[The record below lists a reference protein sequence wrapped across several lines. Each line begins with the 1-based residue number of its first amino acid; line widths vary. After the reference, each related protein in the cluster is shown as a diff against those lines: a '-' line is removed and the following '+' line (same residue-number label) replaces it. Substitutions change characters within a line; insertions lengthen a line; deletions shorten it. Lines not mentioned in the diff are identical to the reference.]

1 MKASKRL
8 FLTLL
13 LCIVCILQV
22 SATIY
27 RIEGYDIS
35 IIGRTREAAIR
46 RLIGYDEGIEF
57 QSLQE
62 LEDAVEKKRQ
72 ILLDKRIFKSVTA
85 SVDYGPEK
93 DSTVPATVKIGIDG
107 AFSFLVLPSVY
118 YDSNYGL
125 FYQLFVEDQNFLGT
139 TDTTKFSFIIRE
151 NDNEHSVE
159 HSDIISYISSELPLG
174 RYWNLF
180 MKASL
185 HHWALDHEKTRLSF
199 ENTVYRNLFE
209 SGFIK
214 NSLIVT
220 INPESEMR
228 SGWDI
233 VTDFV
238 DTFNFAHD
246 KYATWE
252 ISHLMTTEFEEK
264 LTNSHQTTLGG
275 YLNMDSFTALKLTP
289 WIKWHYFSG
298 SDSSDSNAF
307 EFGFKAADS
316 NVSWYLDMRRGYS
329 YDVDAFVRTDG
340 VWQVLADARVYYM
353 PFDWMQISSRAV
365 MRLSD
370 YPDVEQTEFY
380 TEYLRGIP
388 NINTT
393 IHEREI
399 DSIAA
404 LNLDVLFK
412 LFRIPKIVRAYANP
426 FIDFGLVFPNEFL
439 VGAGAEIMLIFD
451 EWPGSPVR
459 LSYGRNLMDSDEY
472 ELAITVFFFY

>member
-1 MKASKRL
+1 MGIAKRIILVL
-8 FLTLL
+8 FI
-13 LCIVCILQV
+13 CITCILQV
-22 SATIY
+22 SAAVY
-27 RIEGYDIS
+27 RIERYEIS
-35 IIGRTREAAIR
+35 IKGRTRESSIR
-46 RLIGYDEGIEF
+46 RLVGYDEGRQFSNIE
-57 QSLQE
+57 E
-62 LEDAVEKKRQ
+62 LEDAVERKRQ
-72 ILLDKRIFKSVTA
+72 ILLDKRIFKDVTA
-85 SVDYGPEK
+85 DVELGAEK
-93 DSTVPATVKIGIDG
+93 DGIVPVTVKFGIDG
-107 AFSFLVLPSVY
+107 AFSFLILPSIY

-125 FYQLFVEDQNFLGT
+125 FYQLFIEDQNFLGT
-139 TDTTKFSFIIRE
+139 TDSTRFSFIVRE
-151 NDNEHSVE
+151 NDNEHSLE
-159 HSDIISYISSELPLG
+159 HSDIISYVASELPLG

-199 ENTVYRNLFE
+199 ENTIYRDLFD
-209 SGFIK
+209 SGFVR

-220 INPESEMR
+220 INPESEKR
-228 SGWDI
+228 KDWEI

-246 KYATWE
+246 KYSTWE
-252 ISHLMTTEFEEK
+252 VSHLMTTEFEEK
-264 LTNSHQTTLGG
+264 LSNVHQTTLGG

-298 SDSSDSNAF
+298 SDREDSNAF

-316 NVSWYLDMRRGYS
+316 DFSWYLDMRRGYRYS
-329 YDVDAFVRTDG
+329 LEAFIRTDG
-340 VWQVLADARVYYM
+340 VWQILADARFYCM
-353 PFDWMQISSRAV
+353 PFEWLQLSTRAV

-370 YPDVEQTEFY
+370 FPDIEQTEVY

-404 LNLDVLFK
+404 LNLDVMFK
-412 LFRIPKIVRAYANP
+412 LFRIPKIARAYVNP
-426 FIDFGLVFPNEFL
+426 FLDLGVVFPSEFL
-439 VGAGAEIMLIFD
+439 AGAGAEIMLILD

-472 ELAITVFFFY
+472 ELSITVFFFY